1 MHLHRI
7 LGREQPATHALPY
20 TRNMDPEAL
29 HAEVIDKTS
38 KYVNPYLSKLLAFAG
53 FGVEMRAEG
62 CYIED
67 QEGKRY
73 LDCLGG
79 YGTFALG
86 HRHPKVVEAV
96 KRQLDL
102 MPLSGKAFFNKPQA
116 DLAEALANAA
126 ARIHPQPPPHSPSS
140 HKEGA
145 SRLQFTFFSNSGT
158 EAVEAAL
165 KLAKGATGRSKII
178 STQGGYHGKTIGALS
193 TTGREKYRRTF
204 DPLMPG
210 VEFIEYGNIAALEA
224 AIDPETAAFIVEPIQ
239 GEGGIVVPPDSYMRG
254 AREICT
260 RAGALLIADEVQT
273 GMARSGPLFGC
284 EHDGVSPDILTLAKA
299 LGGGVMPIGA
309 TMGTAEVWEKNFG
322 KNPLIH
328 TSTFGGNELAC
339 VAGLAALEVIENE
352 NLCGRSA
359 EMGARMMR
367 GLKQVQSANSEL
379 ISDVRGRGL
388 MIGVELSMDEV
399 GELAVAQMLKRGM
412 VVAYT
417 LNNPRVIRFEP
428 PLVISEAQVDEA
440 VAIFGDAVAETAELL
455 AALI

>member
-1 MHLHRI
+1 
-7 LGREQPATHALPY
+7 
-20 TRNMDPEAL
+20 MDPEAL
-29 HAEVIDKTS
+29 HAEVIEKTA

-53 FGVEMRAEG
+53 FGIEMRAEG

-116 DLAEALANAA
+116 DLAEALANAVGRLKA
-126 ARIHPQPPPHSPSS
+126 HANSS
-140 HKEGA
+140 NGIGA
-145 SRLQFTFFSNSGT
+145 SGLQFTFFSNSGT

-165 KLAKGATGRSKII
+165 KLAKGATGRSRIV
-178 STQGGYHGKTIGALS
+178 STHGGYHGKTIGSLS
-193 TTGREKYRRTF
+193 TTGREKYRSQF

-210 VEFIEYGNIAALEA
+210 VEFIEYGNLDALQSA
-224 AIDPETAAFIVEPIQ
+224 MSSDTAAFIVEPIQ
-239 GEGGIVVPPDSYMRG
+239 GEGGIIVPPSGYLRE
-254 AREICT
+254 ARKICDEV
-260 RAGALLIADEVQT
+260 GALLIVDEVQT

-309 TMGTAEVWEKNFG
+309 TMGTHEIWEKNFG

-339 VAGLAALEVIENE
+339 AAGLAALEVIESE
-352 NLCGRSA
+352 NLCQRSKD
-359 EMGARMMR
+359 MGSRMIA
-367 GLKQVQSANSEL
+367 GLKQVRNANPDL
-379 ISDVRGRGL
+379 IADVRGKGL

-428 PLVISEAQVDEA
+428 PLIISEAQVDEA
-440 VAIFGDAVAETAELL
+440 VAIFGDAVAETAELVS
-455 AALI
+455 ALI